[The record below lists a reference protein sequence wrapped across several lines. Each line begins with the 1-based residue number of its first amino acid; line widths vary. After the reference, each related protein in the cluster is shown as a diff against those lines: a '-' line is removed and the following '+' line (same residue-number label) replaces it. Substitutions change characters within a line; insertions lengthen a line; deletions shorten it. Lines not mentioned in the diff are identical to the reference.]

1 MKIPNDGFYFL
12 YNIEIGYRLRL
23 RMEKKTKARFSI
35 ICTKENEFTTKNHP
49 AGSTQEVLHVV
60 PGLTGSRPRTP
71 PLPGQAPFCEVGQRL
86 GD

>member
-12 YNIEIGYRLRL
+12 YNTEIGYRLRL
-23 RMEKKTKARFSI
+23 RMERKTI

-49 AGSTQEVLHVV
+49 AGSTQQVA